1 MKSVKV
7 QSPAGRKTLIAK
19 LFAGLTVLVVVTWAV
34 WSYLSHDLMYILLAG
49 ANNGGTTL
57 EALRA
62 YVRSWGALAPF
73 VYTGAVTAEVLVA
86 PIPGLLLYAPGGAI
100 FGGFVGGALALVG
113 NTLGA
118 MIAAFLAQTLGASWL
133 AAHVRSPRFAAI
145 RERLANQGAWII
157 FLLRLNPLTSS
168 DVVSYA
174 AGLAGMSARR
184 VALGTFFGM
193 LPLCFL
199 QAYLAETVF
208 EFLPFPVIVVGTFA
222 VMGILVWVMFFRDVA
237 RD

>member
-1 MKSVKV
+1 MRSVKV
-7 QSPAGRKTLIAK
+7 QSPEGRKTVVAKWIAALI
-19 LFAGLTVLVVVTWAV
+19 VLVVVAWAV
-34 WSYLSHDLMYILLAG
+34 RSYSSGGLMYILLAG

-57 EALRA
+57 EALRG

-100 FGGFVGGALALVG
+100 FGAFVGGALALVG

-118 MIAAFLAQTLGASWL
+118 AIAAFLARTLGASWL
-133 AAHVRSPRFAAI
+133 AVHVRSPRFAAM
-145 RERLANQGAWII
+145 RERLANQGAWVI

-168 DVVSYA
+168 DFVSYA
-174 AGLAGMSARR
+174 AGIAGMSSRR

-222 VMGILVWVMFFRDVA
+222 AMGILVWALFFRDVA

>member
-1 MKSVKV
+1 V
-7 QSPAGRKTLIAK
+7 AK
-19 LFAGLTVLVVVTWAV
+19 WIAGLIVVIVVAWAV

-113 NTLGA
+113 VTLGA
-118 MIAAFLAQTLGASWL
+118 AIAAFLARTLGASWL

-145 RERLANQGAWII
+145 SERLANQGAWVI
-157 FLLRLNPLTSS
+157 FLLRLNPFTSS

-174 AGLAGMSARR
+174 AGLARIGTARGAR
-184 VALGTFFGM
+184 HVLRDAALSFCKRTWPRRCSSF
-193 LPLCFL
+193 CRS
-199 QAYLAETVF
+199 Q
-208 EFLPFPVIVVGTFA
+208 
-222 VMGILVWVMFFRDVA
+222 
-237 RD
+237 